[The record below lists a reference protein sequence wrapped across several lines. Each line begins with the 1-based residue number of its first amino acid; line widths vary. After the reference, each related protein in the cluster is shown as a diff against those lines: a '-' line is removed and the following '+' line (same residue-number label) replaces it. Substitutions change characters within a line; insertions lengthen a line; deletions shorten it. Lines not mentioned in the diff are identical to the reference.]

1 MADSVGCGGDFR
13 HMKKIALFSD
23 GTGNSA
29 STPHKT
35 NVWRAYQALDLSD
48 GRSQIAYYD
57 NGVGT
62 SPFTPMAII
71 GLAFGWGLARN
82 VRQIYGFLCRTYDEG
97 DEIYGFGFSRGAF
110 TMRVA
115 IALIASE
122 GVIDRNR
129 ARDDR
134 DLDRLIS
141 AAYRRF
147 RQKHFTPSMLSFVLR
162 PARDRLIAIRDSL
175 TGRTPYDPT
184 RNFCYTEKAENDSLI
199 SFLGVWDTVDA
210 YGFPVDEFIRAW
222 DMVVWPLSAK
232 DRELSPRVA
241 RACHALALDEQ
252 RESFEPMLWNED
264 GMQPKA
270 RIEDERLS
278 QVWLPGVHANV
289 GGGYPDDGLAFVALD
304 WMIGQCEELV
314 ETDQKGARKLLREGL
329 QFVPEERERIRDQ
342 ARIGAPL
349 YDSRIG
355 IGNLYR
361 YAPRHI
367 EQLCDEQ
374 KPGLANWLKE
384 KLELSKLYRMTT
396 SSAAT
401 KIMDKMGLRAVH
413 RNEVRI
419 ERPKIHHTVF
429 DRLVQDGSAYAP
441 INLPKQ
447 YAYVDN
453 RGNVINIGEPG
464 ATQTALPEN
473 AERAKERRQRQSYVW
488 NRVWG
493 RKLLY
498 FATLV
503 AIIYFVTYPYWAA
516 SGGNDQEN
524 RLANLLMPVLGTF
537 SAVVQQIPMMIGKIP
552 GLGFAES
559 WAARYQ
565 QFPFVFVLGVL
576 VTGGLLAASVYV
588 KRLLKTQM
596 RLNWY
601 CVTTTGGLPAADGGR
616 FTKWL
621 AEFLEGSVYTKKS
634 ARPLRLLLEA
644 GASLLLIALLVA
656 VGNRLLFVV
665 ADAAGGICSAD
676 HPLENS
682 GFGKPFDFGPTD
694 ACFDTG
700 LILEKGKTYQ
710 IQLEVFDWKDKGIE
724 ADVKGWCQD
733 WCQTRPP
740 WYLYLATPIRRHLFA
755 DWYQPMA
762 RIGNKLLDRYPLTPK
777 DPDPRAEQKQ
787 LISEI
792 TAHRSG
798 QLYLY
803 LNDAVLF
810 APGGWKQFYAN
821 NKGYARVT
829 VTESTVKESR

>member
-1 MADSVGCGGDFR
+1 
-13 HMKKIALFSD
+13 MKKIALFSD

-35 NVWRAYQALDLSD
+35 NVWRTYQALDLSD
-48 GRSQIAYYD
+48 GCRQIAYYD

-62 SPFTPMAII
+62 SAFTPMAIL

-82 VRQIYGFLCRTYDEG
+82 VKQIYGFLCRTYDEG

-110 TMRVA
+110 TIRVA
-115 IALIASE
+115 VALIASE
-122 GVIDRNR
+122 GIIDRNK

-134 DLDRLIS
+134 DLDRLIA

-162 PARDRLIAIRDSL
+162 PARDTLISIWDSL

-184 RNFCYTEKAENDSLI
+184 RNYCYTTKAENDSFI
-199 SFLGVWDTVDA
+199 RFLGVWDTVDA
-210 YGFPVDEFIRAW
+210 YGSPVDELTRAW

-252 RESFEPMLWNED
+252 RESFEPMLWNEE
-264 GMQPKA
+264 GMESKA
-270 RIEDERLS
+270 RLEEERLS
-278 QVWLPGVHANV
+278 QVWFPGVHANV

-314 ETDQKGARKLLREGL
+314 ETDQNGVGKLLREGL
-329 QFVPEERERIRDQ
+329 RFIPEERARIRAQ
-342 ARIGAPL
+342 ARIDAPL
-349 YDSRIG
+349 YDSRSG

-367 EQLCDEQ
+367 ERLCDEQ

-384 KLELSKLYRMTT
+384 NLGLSRLYRKTK
-396 SSAAT
+396 SALAVR
-401 KIMDKMGLRAVH
+401 IMDKVGLHAVH

-429 DRLVQDGSAYAP
+429 DRLAQDGAAYAP
-441 INLPKQ
+441 INLPGQ
-447 YAYVDN
+447 YAYVDVQ
-453 RGNVINIGEPG
+453 GNVINIGGPG
-464 ATQTALPEN
+464 ATPPALPEN
-473 AERAKERRQRQSYVW
+473 AGRAKERRQRQAYVW

-498 FATLV
+498 VATLV
-503 AIIYFVTYPYWAA
+503 AIIYFVIYPYWAA

-524 RLANLLMPVLGTF
+524 RLAELLMPVLGTF

-565 QFPFVFVLGVL
+565 PFPFVFLLGV
-576 VTGGLLAASVYV
+576 VVIGGLLAASAYV
-588 KRLLKTQM
+588 DRLLKTQM

-601 CVTTTGGLPAADGGR
+601 CVTKTGGLPAADGGR

-621 AEFLEGSVYTKKS
+621 ARFLEGSLYTNKI

-644 GASLLLIALLVA
+644 GASVLLIALLIA
-656 VGNRLLFVV
+656 VGNRLFLVV
-665 ADAAGGICSAD
+665 ADAAGGICSSD

-682 GFGKPFDFGPTD
+682 ELGKPFEFSPTD

-700 LILEKGKTYQ
+700 LTLKKGKTYQ
-710 IQLEVFDWKDKGIE
+710 IRFEVFDWKDKWIE

-733 WCQTRPP
+733 WCQTPPP
-740 WYLYLATPIRRHLFA
+740 WYLYLLTPIRRHLFA

-762 RIGNKLLDRYPLTPK
+762 RIDNKLLDRYPLTLK
-777 DPDPRAEQKQ
+777 DPDPHTEQKQ
-787 LISEI
+787 LVSEI

-798 QLYLY
+798 RLYLY

-810 APGGWKQFYAN
+810 APGGWKQSYAN
-821 NKGYARVT
+821 NQGHARVT
-829 VTESTVKESR
+829 VTESAVKDAR

>member
-1 MADSVGCGGDFR
+1 
-13 HMKKIALFSD
+13 MKKIGLFSD

-29 STPHKT
+29 STPDKT

-48 GRSQIAYYD
+48 GRRQIAFYD

-62 SPFTPMAII
+62 SAFTPMAIL

-82 VRQIYGFLCRTYDEG
+82 VKQIYGFLCRTYEEG

-115 IALIASE
+115 VALIASE
-122 GVIDRNR
+122 GIIDRNK

-134 DLDRLIS
+134 DLDRLIA

-147 RQKHFTPSMLSFVLR
+147 RQQHFTPSMLSFVLR
-162 PARDRLIAIRDSL
+162 PARDRFIAIWDAL
-175 TGRTPYDPT
+175 TGRAPYDPT
-184 RNFCYTEKAENDSLI
+184 RNLCYTEKAEDDSLI
-199 SFLGVWDTVDA
+199 RFLGVWDTVDA
-210 YGFPVDEFIRAW
+210 YGSPVDELTRAW

-232 DRELSPRVA
+232 DRELSPRIA
-241 RACHALALDEQ
+241 RACHVLALDEQ
-252 RESFEPMLWNED
+252 RESFEPMLWNEE
-264 GMQPKA
+264 GMEPKT
-270 RIEDERLS
+270 RVEDERLS
-278 QVWLPGVHANV
+278 QVWFPGVHANV

-304 WMIGQCEELV
+304 WMIGQCEERI
-314 ETDQKGARKLLREGL
+314 ETDQNGARKRLRGGL
-329 QFVPEERERIRDQ
+329 RFIPEERARIKAQ
-342 ARIGAPL
+342 ARIDAPL
-349 YDSRIG
+349 YDSRNG

-384 KLELSKLYRMTT
+384 KSGLSTLYWKT
-396 SSAAT
+396 SSAVAV
-401 KIMDKMGLRAVH
+401 KIMDKVGLRAVH

-419 ERPKIHHTVF
+419 ERPKIHHSVF
-429 DRLVQDGSAYAP
+429 DRLVQDGCAYAP
-441 INLPKQ
+441 INLPRQ
-447 YAYVDN
+447 YVYVDN
-453 RGNVINIGEPG
+453 QGNAIDIDEPG
-464 ATQTALPEN
+464 ATPSALPEN
-473 AERAKERRQRQSYVW
+473 AERAKERRQRQSYLW

-524 RLANLLMPVLGTF
+524 RLADFLMPVLGTF
-537 SAVVQQIPMMIGKIP
+537 SAVVQQIPMIIGKIP

-565 QFPFVFVLGVL
+565 PFPFVFLLGVL
-576 VTGGLLAASVYV
+576 VIGGLLAASAYV
-588 KRLLKTQM
+588 NRLLKTQM
-596 RLNWY
+596 RLDWY
-601 CVTTTGGLPAADGGR
+601 CVTTTGGLPAADVGR

-621 AEFLEGSVYTKKS
+621 AMFLEGPVYTHKI
-634 ARPLRLLLEA
+634 ARPLRLSLEA
-644 GASLLLIALLVA
+644 GACLLLIALLIA
-656 VGNRLLFVV
+656 LGNRLFFVV
-665 ADAAGGICSAD
+665 ADAAGGICRTD

-682 GFGKPFDFGPTD
+682 LLGKPFDFAPTD

-700 LILEKGKTYQ
+700 LTLKKGKTYQ
-710 IQLEVFDWKDKGIE
+710 IQLEVFDWKDEGIE
-724 ADVKGWCQD
+724 ADVKGWCQE
-733 WCQTRPP
+733 WCQTPPP

-762 RIGNKLLDRYPLTPK
+762 RIDNKLLDRYPLTPK
-777 DPDPRAEQKQ
+777 DPDPRAEQKR

-798 QLYLY
+798 RLYLY

-810 APGGWKQFYAN
+810 TPDVWKQFYAN
-821 NKGYARVT
+821 NKGHARVT
-829 VTESTVKESR
+829 VTESPVEESR